1 MAIFKIF
8 KLLSPFKFYPTSGFT
23 DKWSVEGE
31 AKQLQY
37 KEEMSDLKRRLTNI
51 ESWHLNL
58 VKPGMTTGC
67 TLTGRDSKT
76 ALMNA
81 GKLAHLIRADDDTK
95 ESLLQIL
102 DGLGA
107 IIRVLNCSEKI
118 NVDKYEKHCRLLG
131 EDILTLGG
139 ATSGIGTKKCSWIR
153 INKTLHLVLAHT
165 WQMVKE
171 NGGHGLGRL
180 SEEVLEAMQPFL
192 RLLRKTHAWQ
202 GDFLE
207 NLEQTWDSGSLMGNL
222 HWRDIYENK
231 YGIPDKKKTKSN
243 KSNYPS
249 SPAVETIFQG
259 LLA

>member
-1 MAIFKIF
+1 
-8 KLLSPFKFYPTSGFT
+8 
-23 DKWSVEGE
+23 
-31 AKQLQY
+31 
-37 KEEMSDLKRRLTNI
+37 
-51 ESWHLNL
+51 
-58 VKPGMTTGC
+58 
-67 TLTGRDSKT
+67 
-76 ALMNA
+76 
-81 GKLAHLIRADDDTK
+81 
-95 ESLLQIL
+95 
-102 DGLGA
+102 
-107 IIRVLNCSEKI
+107 
-118 NVDKYEKHCRLLG
+118 
-131 EDILTLGG
+131 
-139 ATSGIGTKKCSWIR
+139 
-153 INKTLHLVLAHT
+153 
-165 WQMVKE
+165 MVRE